1 MIYALINDNKVVEL
15 ADLEDIDFIIGKY
28 QQVLPLDYFER
39 APSVGWIFASGKCY
53 PDLKPIT
60 AIQLRQALVMSGIS
74 LDTIAA
80 TLDSLPDPTRSLA
93 KIAWEYAVTFDRN
106 DKLVETAAL
115 MLGLNDD
122 QIDALWLGASK
133 I

>member
-15 ADLEDIDFIIGKY
+15 AELEDADFIIGKY
-28 QQVLPLDYFER
+28 QQVLPLDYFAR
-39 APSVGWIFASGKCY
+39 VPSVGWIFDAGKCY

-74 LDTIAA
+74 LDTIDA
-80 TLDSLPDPTRSLA
+80 TLDTLPEPTRSLA
-93 KIAWEYAVTFDRN
+93 KISWEYAVTFDRN

-122 QIDALWLGASK
+122 QIDALWAGASK